1 MGKFYGMI
9 GYATCEETSPGVA
22 IEKVVERPYYG
33 DLTRNY
39 RRLESDTKVNSDIT
53 LSEDISIIADPFAYE
68 HFTSMRYIRYMGN
81 CWRIVGVE
89 EKYPRLVLTIGGL
102 YDGET
107 ADESSD
113 DSGGCC
119 GCRP

>member
-1 MGKFYGMI
+1 MGKFCGKI
-9 GYATCEETSPGVA
+9 GYAICEETQPGFAVEQ
-22 IEKVVERPYYG
+22 IVEREYFG
-33 DLTRNY
+33 DMTRNY
-39 RRLESDTKVNSDIT
+39 RRLESDTKINNDFN
-53 LSEDISIIADPFAYE
+53 LSQDISIVADPFAYQ
-68 HFTSMRYIRYMGN
+68 HFTSMRYVRYMGN
-81 CWRIVGVE
+81 TWRIVGVE

-107 ADESSD
+107 LDGTSD